1 MENRFLE
8 LDRPVSRQR
17 RRAGSAHA
25 WSTSLSAADRT
36 LVILVENGGVD
47 LGIPELVDK
56 LLQSIPGGDA
66 VPESARRTLVTLLRD
81 KLREVTDNLLE
92 TAELTLNRYEAAA
105 PSHYGKVVVL
115 RDGTASYQELKAQ
128 LIALA
133 DARRIVD
140 VLILTHGSSDFI
152 SVVGGIDGTKIR
164 AIKTENGGP
173 LTIRSVYMMNCV
185 GSTLNQ
191 AWLDAGAK
199 VSSGAIRNNYLP
211 EPTTYFFWSNWKA
224 GQTFENAVTGAYRRT
239 IALMNE
245 TVRAFVRTLPVP
257 GADMLAAMIDFESL
271 DFVKDSAPV
280 IQGQRSVTI
289 SSDDLTF
296 AQSRASSLAT
306 TVLPISALEGLAS
319 SPAAVSAAGLDFLR
333 RWEGTAFSEARVAEV
348 QQLVSSAVKVPLTQQ
363 QNDALVSFASNVGA
377 DALSRSTLLL
387 RLNAGDYAAV
397 PVELAKW
404 TKGRQNGAVVEVAA
418 LVERR
423 HAEAEL
429 FSGRPL
435 SLMQNPGVIAGIAV
449 ADAAALGLSAVA
461 IVQAQVASTQGAF
474 SLSYDKAQRL
484 LANEARQAMPGAQAT
499 KQRYKQRLMDLGIGR
514 IASAYADIHVDWE
527 GNPYGEISTPVFSR
541 NLSTSS
547 EFSRSSANLTI
558 TKLDRIPLPNS
569 DPRTWPIVYDYIGTF
584 DPYGNGH
591 FEFAG
596 EFELNAFGGL
606 RFIRHEVVSRSLADW
621 AIFNTPYELVVRG
634 PDIIA
639 PVPEIPKE
647 QMDYL
652 RTKLP

>member
-1 MENRFLE
+1 L
-8 LDRPVSRQR
+8 
-17 RRAGSAHA
+17 
-25 WSTSLSAADRT
+25 
-36 LVILVENGGVD
+36 
-47 LGIPELVDK
+47 
-56 LLQSIPGGDA
+56 
-66 VPESARRTLVTLLRD
+66 LVT
-81 KLREVTDNLLE
+81 
-92 TAELTLNRYEAAA
+92 
-105 PSHYGKVVVL
+105 
-115 RDGTASYQELKAQ
+115 
-128 LIALA
+128 
-133 DARRIVD
+133 
-140 VLILTHGSSDFI
+140 
-152 SVVGGIDGTKIR
+152 
-164 AIKTENGGP
+164 
-173 LTIRSVYMMNCV
+173 
-185 GSTLNQ
+185 
-191 AWLDAGAK
+191 
-199 VSSGAIRNNYLP
+199 
-211 EPTTYFFWSNWKA
+211 
-224 GQTFENAVTGAYRRT
+224 
-239 IALMNE
+239 
-245 TVRAFVRTLPVP
+245 
-257 GADMLAAMIDFESL
+257 
-271 DFVKDSAPV
+271 
-280 IQGQRSVTI
+280 
-289 SSDDLTF
+289 
-296 AQSRASSLAT
+296 
-306 TVLPISALEGLAS
+306 
-319 SPAAVSAAGLDFLR
+319 
-333 RWEGTAFSEARVAEV
+333 
-348 QQLVSSAVKVPLTQQ
+348 
-363 QNDALVSFASNVGA
+363 FASNVGA
-377 DALSRSTLLL
+377 DALGRSMLL
-387 RLNAGDYAAV
+387 RRLNEGDYAAV

-461 IVQAQVASTQGAF
+461 IVQAQVSSTQGAF

-514 IASAYADIHVDWE
+514 VASAYADIHVDWE

-621 AIFNTPYELVVRG
+621 AIFNTPYELVARG